1 MKRRENRKLE
11 YAMLLI
17 LIILLLVIL
26 IPVTVYG
33 IRNKQQPYIPPV
45 EEKIKEKNP
54 YEELEKLFKFR
65 KLEATYAIEKYIG
78 KLSKVT
84 IPTEYK
90 GLKVNQIDDE
100 AFANVDFLEKVD
112 VSNTIEG
119 IGNKAFVNCTNLNE
133 ITLQE
138 GLKEIL
144 SDAFSNTGLT
154 SANIPNTVEKID
166 INAFKECKTLTEVIM

>member
-1 MKRRENRKLE
+1 MKRRENHKLE

-33 IRNKQQPYIPPV
+33 IRNKQQPYIPPI

-65 KLEATYAIEKYIG
+65 KLEGTYAIEKYIG

-119 IGNKAFVNCTNLNE
+119 IGNKAFVNCTNLN
-133 ITLQE
+133 
-138 GLKEIL
+138 KE
-144 SDAFSNTGLT
+144 F
-154 SANIPNTVEKID
+154 PN
-166 INAFKECKTLTEVIM
+166 